1 MEDQPNSQEGSSAVN
16 REAQKIILTDEL
28 AVSVWDMFSQLST
41 KERAVN
47 LLSSRLREKGN
58 AFEEWDAFVNKLDDD
73 VKTTLLEFI
82 DKTIRFNN
90 VREIATF
97 AKPDFNPRF
106 QLEPHRRIT
115 PEEIA
120 ESRFF
125 RIGFQG
131 AAPAE
136 L

>member
-1 MEDQPNSQEGSSAVN
+1 MNEDQPNMEGSSAVN

-58 AFEEWDAFVNKLDDD
+58 AFEEWDAFVNKLDYD

-97 AKPDFNPRF
+97 ADSDFNPRF

-115 PEEIA
+115 PEQIV

-131 AAPAE
+131 ADPAE